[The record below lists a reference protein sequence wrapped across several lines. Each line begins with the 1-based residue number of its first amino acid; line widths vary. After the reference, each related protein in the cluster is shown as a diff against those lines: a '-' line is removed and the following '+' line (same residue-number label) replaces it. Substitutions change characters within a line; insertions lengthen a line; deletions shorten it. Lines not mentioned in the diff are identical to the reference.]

1 MVLTPTILGCLE
13 DLEEEGTDN
22 GKDFNL
28 RNVVWFAMI
37 LISAG
42 SVYGMLSQ
50 KVKALEDQQR
60 TIEQVVLQDIPEIKE
75 RVIRL
80 EVMLDILIKDMDKRS
95 SD

>member
-1 MVLTPTILGCLE
+1 ME
-13 DLEEEGTDN
+13 
-22 GKDFNL
+22 KDFNL

-50 KVKALEDQQR
+50 KVRALEEQQR
-60 TIEQVVLQDIPEIKE
+60 TIEQVVLRDIPEIKE